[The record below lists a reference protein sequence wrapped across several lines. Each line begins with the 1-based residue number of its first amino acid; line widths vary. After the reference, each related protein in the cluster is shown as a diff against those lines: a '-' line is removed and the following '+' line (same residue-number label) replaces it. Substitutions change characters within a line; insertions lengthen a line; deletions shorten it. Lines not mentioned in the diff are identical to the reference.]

1 MIVRILSSSAS
12 FSGVTYN
19 MTKVDRD
26 KGELMTVANFGALQG
41 LQNLRPEDYKN
52 YLKSVS
58 ANNKAVKK
66 PQFHAAISAEGK
78 SYDKHALTEVAIQ
91 WLEKMGYGEQPYLL
105 IYHKDTGNNHIHVVS
120 TRIDKQGKKINSGF
134 ENIRAVHNLNI
145 VLGIDEKHNARL
157 DIAKALTYS
166 CSTKAQ
172 FLMILEN
179 QGYVLREQDGVIQL
193 IKFGK
198 QQGEIERSKID
209 DRLKKSVYYPGR
221 KAQIKA
227 QFHKYAAL
235 YDTVL
240 KPASIPSPGS
250 HKQKT
255 DIYASEF
262 AEYLKNKLGLALIFH
277 AKDGKPPY
285 GYSVIDHSGK
295 AVYKGGEIMPL
306 AELLNAK
313 PQRRDFDNDID
324 HSEIPPNRADLSP
337 ETTAYY
343 KAILEAAMNNYP
355 DLVQGLH
362 HLGLNINE
370 RGGRLFLEDTGSQT
384 FIPVDELLDEPALN
398 ELYRQYYQSEEITE
412 EISRQYTAIPAP
424 YIAPDIDDEA
434 IYGRKRRR
442 KKT

>member
-52 YLKSVS
+52 YLKSIS

-66 PQFHAAISAEGK
+66 PQFHVAISAEGK
-78 SYDKHALTEVAIQ
+78 SYDKHALTEIAIQ

-105 IYHKDTGNNHIHVVS
+105 IYHKDTGNNHIHAVS

-134 ENIRAVHNLNI
+134 ENIRAVHNLNV
-145 VLGIDEKHNARL
+145 VLGIDEKHNAAL
-157 DIAKALTYS
+157 DIAKALTYNF
-166 CSTKAQ
+166 STKAQ
-172 FLMILEN
+172 FFMILEN
-179 QGYVLREQDGVIQL
+179 QGYLLREQDGMIQL

-198 QQGEIERSKID
+198 QQGEFERSKIEE
-209 DRLKKSVYYPGR
+209 RLKNSVYHPGR

-235 YDTVL
+235 HDTGL
-240 KPASIPSPGS
+240 MPAFITSPGS
-250 HKQKT
+250 YKQKT
-255 DIYASEF
+255 GAYTSEF
-262 AEYLKNKLGLALIFH
+262 AEYLKNKLGLALIFD
-277 AKDGKPPY
+277 AKDGKLPY

-306 AELLNAK
+306 VELLNTKA
-313 PQRRDFDNDID
+313 QRGDFDNDINQPD
-324 HSEIPPNRADLSP
+324 IPENRRDLDS

-343 KAILEAAMNNYP
+343 KAILEAAINNYP
-355 DLVQGLH
+355 DLIQGLH
-362 HLGLNINE
+362 HLGLNLNE
-370 RGGRLFLEDTGSQT
+370 RGGHLFLEDQASQT
-384 FIPVDELLDEPALN
+384 FIQVDELLDEPALN

-412 EISRQYTAIPAP
+412 EISRQYIAIPAP

-434 IYGRKRRR
+434 THGRKRRR

>member
-12 FSGVTYN
+12 FSGVIYN

-52 YLKSVS
+52 YLKTVS

-66 PQFHAAISAEGK
+66 PQFHVAISAEGK
-78 SYDKHALTEVAIQ
+78 SYDKHALTEIAIQ

-105 IYHKDTGNNHIHVVS
+105 IYHKDTVNNHIHAVS

-179 QGYVLREQDGVIQL
+179 QGYVLREQGGAIQL

-198 QQGEIERSKID
+198 QQGEIENRKID
-209 DRLKKSVYYPGR
+209 ERLKKSVSDPGR

-235 YDTVL
+235 YDTRL
-240 KPASIPSPGS
+240 KPAFIPSPGS
-250 HKQKT
+250 YKQKT
-255 DIYASEF
+255 GTYTSEF
-262 AEYLKNKLGLALIFH
+262 AQHLKNKLGLALIFH
-277 AKDGKPPY
+277 ARDGKPPY

-306 AELLNAK
+306 AELLDAK
-313 PQRRDFDNDID
+313 PQRMDFDNDIG
-324 HSEIPPNRADLSP
+324 HPEIPPNRADLSP
-337 ETTAYY
+337 ETTTYY
-343 KAILEAAMNNYP
+343 KAILEAAINNYP

-370 RGGRLFLEDTGSQT
+370 RGERLFLEDTGSQT

-398 ELYRQYYQSEEITE
+398 ELYRQFYQSEEISE
-412 EISRQYTAIPAP
+412 ELSRQYTAIPAP
-424 YIAPDIDDEA
+424 YIAPDVDDEA
-434 IYGRKRRR
+434 IHGRKRRR